1 MALNGQLNPK
11 SAQDKKK
18 KTKKLNPKYKVS
30 TISELG
36 ATQQQL

>member
-18 KTKKLNPKYKVS
+18 KETK
-30 TISELG
+30 
-36 ATQQQL
+36 TQSIKFRRLVN

>member
-18 KTKKLNPKYKVS
+18 KKKYKVS
-30 TISELG
+30 AISELR
-36 ATQQQL
+36 ATRQQV